1 MKKSFLIKNG
11 FKNYSLKPIKSDASF
26 RKFFRIKQK
35 HKEFIFFSSPK
46 LKENNTGYI
55 KISKL
60 FFKIGLSV
68 PKIIDY
74 DKKKGLFLIEDFGN
88 NTYSKYLRNGFSE
101 YKLYDLAVENLMY
114 LQKKSC
120 FFLKKNPKYTNE
132 KFIDEIKLF
141 LLWYWPAIFK
151 KKPKILI
158 INSFLKI
165 WKELL
170 KPVLRGKK
178 VIVHRDF
185 HIDNLF
191 FLKDRIG
198 IQKCG
203 LIDFQDAVVGPRA
216 YDLVSLLE
224 DARRDVNKR
233 IYNQIYTKFE
243 NTLNKN
249 DKKRFKKEYQILAA
263 NRHIKVIGIFTR
275 LFMRDGKKKYLKHI
289 PRVWRLLEK
298 NLEST
303 NLLSLKLWFDEYFP
317 KKYRIKPKF

>member
-1 MKKSFLIKNG
+1 
-11 FKNYSLKPIKSDASF
+11 
-26 RKFFRIKQK
+26 
-35 HKEFIFFSSPK
+35 
-46 LKENNTGYI
+46 
-55 KISKL
+55 
-60 FFKIGLSV
+60 
-68 PKIIDY
+68 
-74 DKKKGLFLIEDFGN
+74 
-88 NTYSKYLRNGFSE
+88 
-101 YKLYDLAVENLMY
+101 MY

-120 FFLKKNPKYTNE
+120 FFLKKNPKYTNK

-170 KPVLRGKK
+170 KPALRGKK

-216 YDLVSLLE
+216 YDLV
-224 DARRDVNKR
+224 
-233 IYNQIYTKFE
+233 
-243 NTLNKN
+243 
-249 DKKRFKKEYQILAA
+249 
-263 NRHIKVIGIFTR
+263 
-275 LFMRDGKKKYLKHI
+275 
-289 PRVWRLLEK
+289 
-298 NLEST
+298 
-303 NLLSLKLWFDEYFP
+303 
-317 KKYRIKPKF
+317 